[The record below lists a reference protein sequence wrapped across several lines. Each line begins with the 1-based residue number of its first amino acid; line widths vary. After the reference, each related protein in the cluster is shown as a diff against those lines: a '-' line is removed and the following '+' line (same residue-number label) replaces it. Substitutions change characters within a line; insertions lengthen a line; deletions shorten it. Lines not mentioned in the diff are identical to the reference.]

1 MHLLGHPACM
11 KMWIILMIYINCEIT
26 INCAEA
32 HKGPCKNVLRKFIN
46 FTKTNLKY
54 RWEKIPEHGG
64 KLISIF
70 CAGQFQFD
78 AFYSLILDFVSI
90 SVYWQLTSLFT
101 SRIGQL
107 WNLAR
112 LNDVRGISILSQYG
126 ENRWP
131 CMILP
136 ASVPIKTTEP
146 STARV
151 KFYHHHHR
159 PQQ

>member
-1 MHLLGHPACM
+1 MLRLVRGRV
-11 KMWIILMIYINCEIT
+11 INI
-26 INCAEA
+26 
-32 HKGPCKNVLRKFIN
+32 LRKFIN
-46 FTKTNLKY
+46 FTKTNWKY

-78 AFYSLILDFVSI
+78 AFYSMILDFVSI

-112 LNDVRGISILSQYG
+112 LNDVRGISMLSAKIGVRRKQVTVHDITG
-126 ENRWP
+126 ISTNENNRTEHSKSQV
-131 CMILP
+131 LP
-136 ASVPIKTTEP
+136 PSSSTTTVTP
-146 STARV
+146 STT
-151 KFYHHHHR
+151 KL
-159 PQQ
+159 